1 MIQHELIFLSLIL
14 FSLFSLLQLQMHQSC
29 VTVNANAAG
38 LVLITFNC

>member
-1 MIQHELIFLSLIL
+1 MIQHVFIFLSLML
-14 FSLFSLLQLQMHQSC
+14 FAVFCLLQQMHQSR